1 MHTKRTNC
9 LTKMKIGIHLEEL
22 KQCIEI
28 ITFLLSECSAV
39 RKTIMFENSDLYR
52 MNWRKRY
59 FDAFSY
65 PIYVHLESR
74 RTFLSQ
80 IIGDFPTV

>member
-1 MHTKRTNC
+1 MHRNY
-9 LTKMKIGIHLEEL
+9 H
-22 KQCIEI
+22 
-28 ITFLLSECSAV
+28 FLLSECSPV
-39 RKTIMFENSDLYR
+39 RKTTMFENSDLYR

-59 FDAFSY
+59 FDAFFMLSY
-65 PIYVHLESR
+65 PIHVHLKSR